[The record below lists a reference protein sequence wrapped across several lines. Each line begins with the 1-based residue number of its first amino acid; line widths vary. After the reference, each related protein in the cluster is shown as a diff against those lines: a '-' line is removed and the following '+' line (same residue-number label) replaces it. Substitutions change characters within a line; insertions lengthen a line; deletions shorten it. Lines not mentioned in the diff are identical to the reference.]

1 MRKIHFCTR
10 TFALIALALIIA
22 SCANDET
29 EQENAA
35 KKLDAKGMTEFV
47 VVDDETNA
55 KALSTICTSGEYTG
69 SSIKFYWT
77 SNDRLWINN
86 SAATPPIKGSKR
98 SDIPT
103 SGGKVTAAKFYSRK
117 YAVWLFARVS

>member
-1 MRKIHFCTR
+1 MRKIHFCMR

-35 KKLDAKGMTEFV
+35 KKLDAKGMTEFA

-55 KALSTICTSGEYTG
+55 KALSTTRTSGEYTG

-77 SNDRLWINN
+77 SNDR
-86 SAATPPIKGSKR
+86 
-98 SDIPT
+98 
-103 SGGKVTAAKFYSRK
+103 
-117 YAVWLFARVS
+117 

>member
-55 KALSTICTSGEYTG
+55 KHCPPYVHQASILVQVSNFTG
-69 SSIKFYWT
+69 HQMIGCGLT
-77 SNDRLWINN
+77 
-86 SAATPPIKGSKR
+86 TPQ
-98 SDIPT
+98 
-103 SGGKVTAAKFYSRK
+103 
-117 YAVWLFARVS
+117 LHLQ